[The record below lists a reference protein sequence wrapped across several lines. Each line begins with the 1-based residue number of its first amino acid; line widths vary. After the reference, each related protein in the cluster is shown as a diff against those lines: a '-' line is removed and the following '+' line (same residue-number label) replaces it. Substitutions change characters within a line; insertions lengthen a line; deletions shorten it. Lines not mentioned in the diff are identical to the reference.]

1 MGTSGPGI
9 GRRWACPLGRYDY
22 RSDPFYGLGKCLQF
36 ANEYG
41 RIPTLGRGRPLY
53 ESCGLLLSACHGR
66 RWDATT
72 ATAQPRPPGTPF
84 DFSAFRPSNRE
95 PYLANRLC
103 LRIGPQEGKAG
114 RHSWPVETRLADPKV
129 QPSHAFTSVARSDYQ
144 DFRLPYG
151 RHYDFD
157 LIRPTKVSADPVT
170 RALDS
175 IFRPEEF
182 HVGRTYTVSC
192 SLLTAIKRKNPL
204 RLVNPL
210 FLSVSW

>member
-1 MGTSGPGI
+1 MNPVVFCRALVMVGVGM
-9 GRRWACPLGRYDY
+9 
-22 RSDPFYGLGKCLQF
+22 
-36 ANEYG
+36 
-41 RIPTLGRGRPLY
+41 
-53 ESCGLLLSACHGR
+53 
-66 RWDATT
+66 ATT
-72 ATAQPRPPGTPF
+72 ATAQINSSGDSLRFFSIPTVQLRTVLSEPPA
-84 DFSAFRPSNRE
+84 S
-95 PYLANRLC
+95 
-103 LRIGPQEGKAG
+103 RIGLQEGKVG

-129 QPSHAFTSVARSDYQ
+129 RPSHAFTLVAKSDDQ

-157 LIRPTKVSADPVT
+157 LIRPAKVSADPVT

-204 RLVNPL
+204 CLVNPL